1 MKYLCTTEPN
11 CSGWRGVRVDL
22 VVGCGVL
29 LAAIMITK

>member
-1 MKYLCTTEPN
+1 MMKYLCTTKPD
-11 CSGWRGVRVDL
+11 CSGWCGVDL